1 MTEKKKKA
9 GRPKVYKAKVGG
21 AIAKGDGTYFEAG
34 EELPKG
40 CDIKSL
46 EAKGLV

>member
-1 MTEKKKKA
+1 MADTKKKA
-9 GRPKVYKAKVGG
+9 GRPKIYKAKVGG
-21 AIAKGDGTYFEAG
+21 AISNGEGGYFAEG